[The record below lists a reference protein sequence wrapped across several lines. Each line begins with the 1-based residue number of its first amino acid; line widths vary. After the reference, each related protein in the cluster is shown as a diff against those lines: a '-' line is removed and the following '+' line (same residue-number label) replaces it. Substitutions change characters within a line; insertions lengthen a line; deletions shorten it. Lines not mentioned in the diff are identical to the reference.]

1 MSFPTSGQAI
11 PAALSGNN
19 ISLDNLRLSYVNN
32 GNNGAWSVGDGKDIS
47 GAQVSFSH
55 FNGATFTSGGTING
69 DGSQPLSIGSHFCD
83 NTFGSSATTYF
94 LQINNEGTINSFNY
108 EISNISSMISGNQGP
123 NLLGPMFMGS
133 NSSGE
138 LEYTDTN
145 NEITITITDNT
156 NIAVTVNNINAGSG
170 LSVAEFTPI
179 ANGVITLTL
188 NDTGSSGS
196 PLILG
201 ISID

>member
-1 MSFPTSGQAI
+1 
-11 PAALSGNN
+11 
-19 ISLDNLRLSYVNN
+19 
-32 GNNGAWSVGDGKDIS
+32 
-47 GAQVSFSH
+47 
-55 FNGATFTSGGTING
+55 
-69 DGSQPLSIGSHFCD
+69 
-83 NTFGSSATTYF
+83 YF

-156 NIAVTVNNINAGSG
+156 NSSVTVNNINAGSG